1 MNRPKLK
8 IAVFAS
14 GYGSNFEAIAK
25 ACQSGELEAEVVL
38 MVCDKPTARVNA
50 LADELGVER
59 MTFSAKD
66 YASKAE
72 YEAEIVE
79 RCKALGGHRITN
91 LDTRFILH
99 QFDSQESRDS
109 FYLEKEWGNTRRGH
123 LTYYFGIRPLND
135 NCSYGKTLSLRDIAG
150 VSLALW
156 AMGRLGMAEEIIR
169 FSKYDMVTEEH
180 FVYSIRDCPTVP
192 VKIEAWLFK
201 VYNYILSTVYDGHP
215 LTDDEMIVQ
224 FVAQGPDYSKS
235 QPPDSSIIQPIDYDD
250 LPF

>member
-1 MNRPKLK
+1 MNKPKLK

-79 RCKALGGHRITN
+79 RCEALGVELICLAGYMRLVGETLMEAYEGRMINIHPS
-91 LDTRFILH
+91 LLP
-99 QFDSQESRDS
+99 S
-109 FYLEKEWGNTRRGH
+109 FAGKDAVERAMEWG
-123 LTYYFGIRPLND
+123 
-135 NCSYGKTLSLRDIAG
+135 
-150 VSLALW
+150 V
-156 AMGRLGMAEEIIR
+156 
-169 FSKYDMVTEEH
+169 
-180 FVYSIRDCPTVP
+180 
-192 VKIEAWLFK
+192 K
-201 VYNYILSTVYDGHP
+201 VYGATIHYVDSTLDGGKIIAQRAIPYEGDSIDELMAMIHP
-215 LTDDEMIVQ
+215 LEHQ
-224 FVAQGPDYSKS
+224 LY
-235 QPPDSSIIQPIDYDD
+235 IDTIKK
-250 LPF
+250 LIKQTK

>member
-59 MTFSAKD
+59 LTFGAKD

-79 RCKALGGHRITN
+79 RCQTLGVELICLAGYMR
-91 LDTRFILH
+91 LVGDTLMGAYEGRMINIHPSLLP
-99 QFDSQESRDS
+99 S
-109 FYLEKEWGNTRRGH
+109 FAGKDAVERAMEWG
-123 LTYYFGIRPLND
+123 
-135 NCSYGKTLSLRDIAG
+135 
-150 VSLALW
+150 V
-156 AMGRLGMAEEIIR
+156 
-169 FSKYDMVTEEH
+169 
-180 FVYSIRDCPTVP
+180 
-192 VKIEAWLFK
+192 K
-201 VYNYILSTVYDGHP
+201 VYGATIHYVDSTLDGGKIIAQRAIPYEGDSIDELMAMIHP
-215 LTDDEMIVQ
+215 LEHQ
-224 FVAQGPDYSKS
+224 LY
-235 QPPDSSIIQPIDYDD
+235 IDTIKK
-250 LPF
+250 LIKQTK

>member
-72 YEAEIVE
+72 YEAGIVE
-79 RCKALGGHRITN
+79 RCQTLGVELICLAGYMRLVGETLMGAYEGRMINIHPS
-91 LDTRFILH
+91 LLP
-99 QFDSQESRDS
+99 S
-109 FYLEKEWGNTRRGH
+109 FAGKDAVERAMEWG
-123 LTYYFGIRPLND
+123 
-135 NCSYGKTLSLRDIAG
+135 
-150 VSLALW
+150 V
-156 AMGRLGMAEEIIR
+156 
-169 FSKYDMVTEEH
+169 
-180 FVYSIRDCPTVP
+180 
-192 VKIEAWLFK
+192 K
-201 VYNYILSTVYDGHP
+201 VYGATIHYVDSTLDGGKIIAQRAIPYEGDSIDELMAMIHP
-215 LTDDEMIVQ
+215 LEHQ
-224 FVAQGPDYSKS
+224 LY
-235 QPPDSSIIQPIDYDD
+235 IDTIKK
-250 LPF
+250 LIKQTK

>member
-25 ACQSGELEAEVVL
+25 ACQSGELEAQVVL

-79 RCKALGGHRITN
+79 RCQTLGVELICLAGYMRLVGETLMGAYEGRMINIHPS
-91 LDTRFILH
+91 LLP
-99 QFDSQESRDS
+99 S
-109 FYLEKEWGNTRRGH
+109 FAGKDAVERAMEWG
-123 LTYYFGIRPLND
+123 
-135 NCSYGKTLSLRDIAG
+135 
-150 VSLALW
+150 V
-156 AMGRLGMAEEIIR
+156 
-169 FSKYDMVTEEH
+169 
-180 FVYSIRDCPTVP
+180 
-192 VKIEAWLFK
+192 K
-201 VYNYILSTVYDGHP
+201 VYGATIHYVDSTLDGGKIIAQRAIPYEGDSIDELMAMIHP
-215 LTDDEMIVQ
+215 LEHQ
-224 FVAQGPDYSKS
+224 LY
-235 QPPDSSIIQPIDYDD
+235 IDTIKK
-250 LPF
+250 LIKQTK